1 MSKYWK
7 FIKKKDTIKEKLL
20 GRNHQWYFNAEISK
34 QAGTCLVKVVMPKG
48 GMHNFHRHP
57 EMNEILYI
65 LKGTAEQWVED
76 EKQILKPG
84 DSVYINPNIVHATF
98 NAGED
103 ELEFLAILAPSGGW
117 EAGTIDEYENLPYSQ
132 YLQNKYQV

>member
-7 FIKKKDTIKEKLL
+7 FIKEENTIEEKVL
-20 GRNHQWYFNAEISK
+20 GRNHHWHYNAEISE
-34 QAGTCLVKVVMPKG
+34 QAGIYMVKVVMPVG

-76 EKQILKPG
+76 DKRILKAG
-84 DSVYINPNIVHATF
+84 DSVYFDPNVVHGTF
-98 NAGED
+98 NAGNE
-103 ELEFLAILAPSGGW
+103 ELELLAILSPSSGW
-117 EAGTIDEYENLPYSQ
+117 EAGTIDEFENLPYSE
-132 YLQNKYQV
+132 YRKN